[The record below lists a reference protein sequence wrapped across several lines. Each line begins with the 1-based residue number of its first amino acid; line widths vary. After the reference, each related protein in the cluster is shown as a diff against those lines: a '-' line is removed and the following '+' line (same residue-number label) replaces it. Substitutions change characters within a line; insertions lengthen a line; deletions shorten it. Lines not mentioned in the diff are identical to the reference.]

1 MIFMEIDYQVVVN
14 LVASIMLVS
23 FPIALIF
30 MICQKLVGIFV
41 AFVFGKEISF

>member
-1 MIFMEIDYQVVVN
+1 MEIDYQVVVN